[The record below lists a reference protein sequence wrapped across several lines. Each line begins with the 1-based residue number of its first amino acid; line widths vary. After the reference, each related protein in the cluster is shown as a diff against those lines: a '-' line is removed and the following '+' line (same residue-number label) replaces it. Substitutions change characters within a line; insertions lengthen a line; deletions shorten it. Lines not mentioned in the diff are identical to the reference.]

1 MSDNALAASPA
12 IPSPA
17 TVPKRSSPSIPVTL
31 NEAGLDSPSFRAS
44 AVFFADQADS
54 IERWLEGYVR
64 TTSKL
69 THDIL
74 GLEETI
80 NQYLSKL
87 IPPPAIVSVDH
98 DYTALALKRIGDG
111 SREWWVQ
118 VLNTAKKIDTLSVEP
133 VRTFLASD
141 LRNFKETKR
150 TLEHAQKT
158 YDSTLARYVS
168 QSKTKEPSSLREDA
182 FSVYETRKA
191 YLKASLDFCFFAPQL
206 RFNLDK
212 LLVQVSADVWREMR
226 KSRDTAGSFA
236 KYSQEMNRVRG
247 WSKEMELTES
257 MFKRELSMA
266 RRDIGE
272 NTLANCK
279 PSREIDDYSAST
291 VPFLGSR
298 GSMHIFSQGK
308 SAVIV
313 EKQGWLFLR
322 TVYGK
327 PSRTNW
333 IRRWYYCRD
342 GIFGWLVN
350 GPQGVL
356 QGDEIGVLLCNA
368 KPAVQEERRFCFEVK
383 TKNQTLLL
391 QTETQAQLMEWL
403 EVFEVA
409 KKRAFEA
416 SVGRDTSLLPGGV
429 DPAFS
434 ITPPSL
440 PEFSAKSFDT
450 QVDEAAGL
458 ERVGT
463 LPIPG
468 PDSGLVPRQTFD
480 VNAAAPK
487 RSATSLA
494 REEGET
500 GREHAARIMQKLD
513 LHRKATFTSNADN
526 MTMPSPGPSGGIASL
541 ISASHGLLPGYSGP
555 SLNQASSIKPQQGQ
569 LVMGPEARPGSL
581 APHTLAKPPAAT
593 VLSRTAVAYSGERT
607 LTSNPTQLLPTAIM
621 ANYWGSNAWGQEYS
635 ARASQ
640 TDVSSD
646 DPFGPNSPSI
656 KMTTLGDNID
666 PKSSSVT
673 SLHKKA
679 ISMDAK
685 MSVPKIAINY
695 KDKPIQET
703 FPPNYPTELK
713 TNSAQFRLL
722 FPSVPIDEKLVLV
735 FRSAWISTSEASK
748 NMPQMA
754 GNGRIYVT
762 SDNMYFYGHQMG
774 LIVAY
779 MISLDTITEVT
790 AAPGRDCDF
799 IFLHLSQDTNDTGYT
814 RITIKTFLEDLDIL
828 HARLNLLIDDL
839 QAEEPMDVPEII
851 KALIQMEK
859 EGDIDSRSPSVDSW
873 EEVSAHTPIDDGTA
887 AGRSVSP
894 RVGDFAYQFRKGSS
908 RKPFPKFQLPTRP
921 VIYEPEDTPN
931 KVAERTFEISAKACF
946 HVLFGDKS
954 FIFPK
959 LYFERRAQQ
968 IAQGPWKLNEAGN
981 MHRIFSFKVTY
992 SNQLGRSREE
1002 DIADHQTIEVFSD
1015 HVTYVVTHEK
1025 TPWHLPHAQDFK
1037 LVTKIV
1043 ITHVAKSKCKLAI
1056 FTKVAWSKAPALT
1069 KQLVERQAL
1078 DDASQDAEELAE
1090 VATDQV
1096 RRLGHHS
1103 RTKRAI
1109 QVYGNVGLQS
1119 QVVVFSPNEKDSA
1132 RKPLIN
1138 PRTLGSM
1145 LFETGRSFAESVASC
1160 LMLWTF
1166 AVLKKLWKIVS
1177 AQRLLI
1183 LLLGLS
1189 VVTNITF
1196 SSQSSATWWSERRA
1210 ANFMNRIGVGPNV
1223 MMSKAIYLADLDEAA
1238 RSTSIK
1244 PSWPQNS
1251 YCYSTFQTIA
1261 NSSSI
1266 DAAPEDAGSSL
1277 SPWSPSRSTARRL
1290 RRTRQ
1295 KLGSYR
1301 HDLLVAM
1308 RLVNSVETE
1317 MLRSEWENWL
1327 VDENSRCEQVG
1338 AILQDTS
1345 SKTGGSKENSIK
1357 AQLAQKVL
1365 TNGVDNDTDK
1375 QAAGEESLRQ
1385 WYEEYC
1391 DDTLLDKQPLDFTST
1406 YTRDNPTILPAPI
1419 IRQNVPIAACC
1430 PHKAIN
1436 KMSSAHEAF
1445 KALGPVEWESF
1456 AQEDPNTLLS
1466 DIFGDAHCLIDSIPN
1481 PLEDDS
1487 LPSQA
1492 AESLKQAG
1500 ELRKQW
1506 KEVKLNPRDNPLELN
1521 IYKLAAKDGRGAWF
1535 ARRSVHDGQSF
1546 KKWRT
1551 GMESEFS
1558 ESLKVQGQPGD
1569 GKIRG
1574 LGADKCVIDQ
1584 TVDGR
1589 GKIQVYQL
1597 SAQFPGPTA
1606 PRDFVTLFLTS
1617 DNGIK
1622 TPAPTE
1628 LGTERCFM
1636 LVSKPCVHS
1645 ECPERRGFVRGYY
1658 ESVEFIRETKVAE
1671 PPRKTRSSADG
1682 AGEDASPSMT
1692 NGSDRVGEESAI
1704 SNPVNNDQDDGPK
1717 GDEGESYE
1725 EGKSTIEWTMITRSD
1740 PGGSVP
1746 RFIIEKKTPEGIAT
1760 DAGKFFQWI
1769 SSEIFETLLNP
1780 NYESVQA
1787 EDQTTPCVVPISN
1800 TSKTLSNSISRP
1812 SNDPRENL
1820 SPAAAERDEPEL
1832 PGPGGVYGMISGALS
1847 MVATAAASRLLG
1859 SPGEDE
1865 SESEISTP
1873 DVSDGSSSIHS
1884 FHSLDATG
1892 DVEPPAKM
1900 VEDKEPAVSVSTSAG
1915 GDSSHSTPS
1924 SHQDKELRKL
1934 EERRKKT
1941 EDKLRRA
1948 EERALAKKNDDAQRD
1963 ELALQKLREKHERE
1977 IAKQEERYQRERRK
1991 LVAKRAAE
1999 DKKAE
2004 ERRRKQAEREDKV
2017 NLTLELDKVRAER
2030 DMARKEMDILK
2041 EQVGQ
2046 LQALNTKLVTRLGRE
2061 GINPD
2066 DDLTPGSEIG
2076 GLAPGNLAR
2085 SVTEQDLGK
2094 KLHGVKS

>member
-1 MSDNALAASPA
+1 MSDSAPSASPA
-12 IPSPA
+12 IPPPA
-17 TVPKRSSPSIPVTL
+17 AVPKRSSPSIPVTL

-44 AVFFADQADS
+44 AVFFADQVDA
-54 IERWLEGYVR
+54 IERWLEGYAR

-80 NQYLSKL
+80 NNYLSRL
-87 IPPPAIVSVDH
+87 IPPPGIVSVDH

-111 SREWWVQ
+111 SKEWWVH
-118 VLNTAKKIDTLSVEP
+118 VLSIAKKIDTLSVEP
-133 VRTFLASD
+133 VRAFLASD

-150 TLEHAQKT
+150 ALEQAQKT
-158 YDSTLARYVS
+158 YDSTLARYVG
-168 QSKTKEPSSLREDA
+168 QSKAKEPSALREDA
-182 FSVYETRKA
+182 FTVYETRKA
-191 YLKASLDFCFFAPQL
+191 YLKASMDFCFFAPQL

-212 LLVQVSADVWREMR
+212 LLVQISTDVWREMKR
-226 KSRDTAGSFA
+226 SRDAAGSFA
-236 KYSQEMNRVRG
+236 KYGQEMDRVRG

-257 MFKRELSMA
+257 AFKRELQMA

-272 NTLANCK
+272 NTMASCK

-298 GSMHIFSQGK
+298 GSMHVFTQGK

-350 GPQGVL
+350 GSQGVL

-391 QTETQAQLMEWL
+391 QAETQAQLMEWL
-403 EVFEVA
+403 EVFEAA

-450 QVDEAAGL
+450 QVDETAGL
-458 ERVGT
+458 ERIGT

-468 PDSGLVPRQTFD
+468 PDGGLVARPSFD
-480 VNAAAPK
+480 TNAAPPK

-513 LHRKATFTSNADN
+513 LHRKATFTSSADN
-526 MTMPSPGPSGGIASL
+526 MAMPSPGPTGGIASL

-555 SLNQASSIKPQQGQ
+555 TLNQAATIKPQQGQ
-569 LVMGPEARPGSL
+569 LALGPETRPGSL
-581 APHTLAKPPAAT
+581 APLTLAKPPGAT
-593 VLSRTAVAYSGERT
+593 VLSRTAVAYSGERA
-607 LTSNPTQLLPTAIM
+607 LTANPTQLLPTAIM
-621 ANYWGSNAWGQEYS
+621 ANYWGSNAWGQERS
-635 ARASQ
+635 GRTSR
-640 TDVSSD
+640 TDLSSD
-646 DPFGPNSPSI
+646 DPFGPNSSSI
-656 KMTTLGDNID
+656 KITTVDNNDD
-666 PKSSSVT
+666 PKSPSTS

-679 ISMDAK
+679 IKS
-685 MSVPKIAINY
+685 
-695 KDKPIQET
+695 

-722 FPSVPIDEKLVLV
+722 FPGVPLDEKLVLV
-735 FRSAWISTSEASK
+735 FRAAWSSTSETDK
-748 NMPQMA
+748 TIPQMA

-774 LIVAY
+774 LVVAY
-779 MISLDTITEVT
+779 MISLDTITEAT

-799 IFLHLSQDTNDTGYT
+799 IFLHLSQDADNIGYT
-814 RITIKTFLEDLDIL
+814 RITIKTFLEDLDLL

-851 KALIQMEK
+851 KALIHMEK
-859 EGDIDSRSPSVDSW
+859 EEVNQRSPSADSW
-873 EEVSAHTPIDDGTA
+873 EEVPSHTPIDDGTA

-894 RVGDFAYQFRKGSS
+894 GDLAYKSRKESS
-908 RKPFPKFQLPTRP
+908 RKPLPRLQLPTHA

-959 LYFERRAQQ
+959 LYFERRAKQ
-968 IAQGPWKLNEAGN
+968 IAQGPWKLNDAGN
-981 MHRIFSFKVTY
+981 MQRIFDFKVTY
-992 SNQLGRSREE
+992 SNRLGRSREE
-1002 DIADHQTIEVFSD
+1002 DIADHQVIEIFSD
-1015 HVTYVVTHEK
+1015 HVTYVVAHEK

-1056 FTKVAWSKAPALT
+1056 FTKVVWSKAPALM
-1069 KQLVERQAL
+1069 KQMVERQAL

-1119 QVVVFSPNEKDSA
+1119 QIVVFSPNETDST

-1138 PRTLGSM
+1138 PRTISSM
-1145 LFETGRSFAESVASC
+1145 LLETGRSFAESVASS
-1160 LMLWTF
+1160 LMLWAF
-1166 AVLKKLWKIVS
+1166 AALSKLWKVVS

-1189 VVTNITF
+1189 VITNVTF

-1223 MMSKAIYLADLDEAA
+1223 MMSKAIYIADLDEAA
-1238 RSTSIK
+1238 RSTSSQA
-1244 PSWPQNS
+1244 SWPQDS
-1251 YCYSTFQTIA
+1251 YCYSTFQAIA
-1261 NSSSI
+1261 NSSSV
-1266 DAAPEDAGSSL
+1266 DAPHEDAGSSL
-1277 SPWSPSRSTARRL
+1277 SPWGPSRATARRL

-1301 HDLLVAM
+1301 HDLVVAM
-1308 RLVNSVETE
+1308 RLVNNVETE

-1327 VDENSRCEQVG
+1327 MDENSRCEQVG
-1338 AILQDTS
+1338 TALQETS
-1345 SKTGGSKENSIK
+1345 PKTGKSKAGSVK
-1357 AQLAQKVL
+1357 AQFAQKVL
-1365 TNGVDNDTDK
+1365 SRGGDND
-1375 QAAGEESLRQ
+1375 AGEQEERNSNLRR
-1385 WYEEYC
+1385 WYDEYC
-1391 DDTLLDKQPLDFTST
+1391 GSCRVDHDAL
-1406 YTRDNPTILPAPI
+1406 
-1419 IRQNVPIAACC
+1419 IREREGL
-1430 PHKAIN
+1430 
-1436 KMSSAHEAF
+1436 KMPSAHDTF

-1456 AQEDPNTLLS
+1456 AQEGLAKLMT
-1466 DIFGDAHCLIDSIPN
+1466 DIFSDAHCLIDSIPA
-1481 PLEDDS
+1481 PAVDAGPM
-1487 LPSQA
+1487 PSRATEPSDHAQ
-1492 AESLKQAG
+1492 Q
-1500 ELRKQW
+1500 LRKEW
-1506 KEVKLNPRDNPLELN
+1506 KEVKVNARDNPLGLG
-1521 IYKLAAKDGRGAWF
+1521 IYKMAAKDGKGAWF
-1535 ARRSVHDGQSF
+1535 ARRSIHDGPSF
-1546 KKWRT
+1546 EKWKR
-1551 GMESEFS
+1551 GMEREFA

-1574 LGADKCVIDQ
+1574 LGADKRVEDQ
-1584 TVDGR
+1584 TVEACGN
-1589 GKIQVYQL
+1589 IQVYQL

-1606 PRDFVTLFLTS
+1606 PRDFVTLCLSSDTTNGTS
-1617 DNGIK
+1617 GS
-1622 TPAPTE
+1622 
-1628 LGTERCFM
+1628 RSYM
-1636 LVSKPCVHS
+1636 LVSRPCVHPD
-1645 ECPERRGFVRGYY
+1645 CPQRQGFVRGYY
-1658 ESVEFIRETKVAE
+1658 ESVEFIREVKIHKSRPSIDAASQDPSTKSGSNSV
-1671 PPRKTRSSADG
+1671 
-1682 AGEDASPSMT
+1682 GEDPATSASPS
-1692 NGSDRVGEESAI
+1692 NGQGDGSKSNGED
-1704 SNPVNNDQDDGPK
+1704 NQ
-1717 GDEGESYE
+1717 DEGDSI
-1725 EGKSTIEWTMITRSD
+1725 IEWLMITRSD

-1769 SSEIFETLLNP
+1769 SSEKFEKLLNS
-1780 NYESVQA
+1780 NFESIETSVESKDNVA
-1787 EDQTTPCVVPISN
+1787 STASTSSAPSKSVPTPSAGPKV
-1800 TSKTLSNSISRP
+1800 LSRSEI
-1812 SNDPRENL
+1812 
-1820 SPAAAERDEPEL
+1820 DEPDFPES
-1832 PGPGGVYGMISGALS
+1832 PGAGGVYGMISGALG
-1847 MVATAAASRLLG
+1847 MVASAAASRLLG
-1859 SPGEDE
+1859 PSGEYASE
-1865 SESEISTP
+1865 SESEISSP
-1873 DVSDGSSSIHS
+1873 DLQDDSSSIHS
-1884 FHSLDATG
+1884 FHSLDPTA
-1892 DVEPPAKM
+1892 DAELAAK
-1900 VEDKEPAVSVSTSAG
+1900 VAEGEEPAPSISTGAG
-1915 GDSSHSTPS
+1915 GDSLHSSESTSVHSP
-1924 SHQDKELRKL
+1924 QLDKELKKL
-1934 EERRKKT
+1934 EERRRKT
-1941 EDKLRRA
+1941 EEKLRRA
-1948 EERALAKKNDDAQRD
+1948 EERALAKKGDDAQRD
-1963 ELALQKLREKHERE
+1963 QLALQKLQEKHERE
-1977 IAKQEERYQRERRK
+1977 VAKQEEKYQRERRK
-1991 LVAKRAAE
+1991 LEAKRASE
-1999 DKKAE
+1999 EKKAE
-2004 ERRRKQAEREDKV
+2004 ERRRKQAEREQKA
-2017 NLTLELDKVRAER
+2017 NLALELEKTRAER
-2030 DMARKEMDILK
+2030 DIARKEVEILA
-2041 EQVGQ
+2041 EQVRE
-2046 LQALNTKLVTRLGRE
+2046 LQALNTKLVARLGRE
-2061 GINPD
+2061 GISLD
-2066 DDLTPGSEIG
+2066 DVTTPNSGSGGVTPGILS
-2076 GLAPGNLAR
+2076 R
-2085 SVTEQDLGK
+2085 SVTEQDLVK
-2094 KLHGVKS
+2094 QSNGVKS

>member
-1 MSDNALAASPA
+1 MSDNALATSPA
-12 IPSPA
+12 VPSP
-17 TVPKRSSPSIPVTL
+17 TIVPKRSSPSIPVTL

-44 AVFFADQADS
+44 AVFSADQADS

-87 IPPPAIVSVDH
+87 IPPPGIVSVDH
-98 DYTALALKRIGDG
+98 DYTALALKRISDG

-133 VRTFLASD
+133 VRTFLATD

-150 TLEHAQKT
+150 TLEQTQKI
-158 YDSTLARYVS
+158 YDTTLARYVS

-182 FSVYETRKA
+182 FAVYETRKA
-191 YLKASLDFCFFAPQL
+191 YLKASMDFCFFAPQL

-212 LLVQVSADVWREMR
+212 LLVQISADIWREMK

-236 KYSQEMNRVRG
+236 KYSQEMDRVRG
-247 WSKEMELTES
+247 WSKEMGLTES
-257 MFKRELSMA
+257 VFKRELQMA

-272 NTLANCK
+272 NTLASCK

-298 GSMHIFSQGK
+298 GSMHVFTQGK
-308 SAVIV
+308 SAAIM

-450 QVDEAAGL
+450 QVDESAGL
-458 ERVGT
+458 ERIGT

-468 PDSGLVPRQTFD
+468 PDSGLVPRPTFD
-480 VNAAAPK
+480 ANTAVPK

-494 REEGET
+494 REEGES

-526 MTMPSPGPSGGIASL
+526 MAMPSPGPTGGIASL

-555 SLNQASSIKPQQGQ
+555 AVNQAASIKPQQGQ
-569 LVMGPEARPGSL
+569 IILGPETRPGSL
-581 APHTLAKPPAAT
+581 APPTLAKPPATT
-593 VLSRTAVAYSGERT
+593 VLSRTAVAYSGERA
-607 LTSNPTQLLPTAIM
+607 LTANPTQLLPTAIM
-621 ANYWGSNAWGQEYS
+621 ANYWGSNAWGQEHS
-635 ARASQ
+635 ARASRA
-640 TDVSSD
+640 DLSSD

-656 KMTTLGDNID
+656 KMTTLGDNMD
-666 PKSSSVT
+666 PKSPSAT

-685 MSVPKIAINY
+685 MNAPKIAINS
-695 KDKPIQET
+695 KDKPVQET

-722 FPSVPIDEKLVLV
+722 FPSVPLDEKLVLV
-735 FRSAWISTSEASK
+735 FRSAWSSTSEADK
-748 NMPQMA
+748 NTPQMA

-799 IFLHLSQDTNDTGYT
+799 IFLHLSQNADGIGYT
-814 RITIKTFLEDLDIL
+814 RITIKTFLEDLDLL

-859 EGDIDSRSPSVDSW
+859 EGVVDQRSPSADSW

-894 RVGDFAYQFRKGSS
+894 RVGDFAYRSRKGSS

-968 IAQGPWKLNEAGN
+968 IAQGPWKLNDAGN
-981 MHRIFSFKVTY
+981 MQRIFHFKVTY
-992 SNQLGRSREE
+992 SNRLGRSREE
-1002 DIADHQTIEVFSD
+1002 DIADHQVIEVFSD

-1025 TPWHLPHAQDFK
+1025 TPWHLPHAQGFK

-1056 FTKVAWSKAPALT
+1056 FTKVVWSKAPALT

-1119 QVVVFSPNEKDSA
+1119 QVVVFSPNETDST

-1138 PRTLGSM
+1138 PRTLSSM
-1145 LFETGRSFAESVASC
+1145 LFETGRSFGESVASS

-1166 AVLKKLWKIVS
+1166 AALKKLWKVVT

-1189 VVTNITF
+1189 ILANITF
-1196 SSQSSATWWSERRA
+1196 SSQSSAMWWSERRA

-1223 MMSKAIYLADLDEAA
+1223 MMSKAIYLADLEEAA
-1238 RSTSIK
+1238 KSTSIK
-1244 PSWPQNS
+1244 PYWPQDS
-1251 YCYSTFQTIA
+1251 YCYSTFQA
-1261 NSSSI
+1261 VANNSSM

-1277 SPWSPSRSTARRL
+1277 SPWSPSRATARRL

-1295 KLGSYR
+1295 NLGSYR
-1301 HDLLVAM
+1301 HDLVVAM
-1308 RLVNSVETE
+1308 RLINSVETE

-1338 AILQDTS
+1338 TMLKDTS
-1345 SKTGGSKENSIK
+1345 LRTDGLKASSIK
-1357 AQLAQKVL
+1357 AQFAQKVL
-1365 TNGVDNDTDK
+1365 TRGADDGIDK
-1375 QAAGEESLRQ
+1375 QAGGKENLRQ

-1391 DDTLLDKQPLDFTST
+1391 GSCRVD
-1406 YTRDNPTILPAPI
+1406 
-1419 IRQNVPIAACC
+1419 
-1430 PHKAIN
+1430 
-1436 KMSSAHEAF
+1436 HEA
-1445 KALGPVEWESF
+1445 L
-1456 AQEDPNTLLS
+1456 
-1466 DIFGDAHCLIDSIPN
+1466 
-1481 PLEDDS
+1481 
-1487 LPSQA
+1487 
-1492 AESLKQAG
+1492 
-1500 ELRKQW
+1500 
-1506 KEVKLNPRDNPLELN
+1506 
-1521 IYKLAAKDGRGAWF
+1521 
-1535 ARRSVHDGQSF
+1535 
-1546 KKWRT
+1546 
-1551 GMESEFS
+1551 
-1558 ESLKVQGQPGD
+1558 
-1569 GKIRG
+1569 
-1574 LGADKCVIDQ
+1574 
-1584 TVDGR
+1584 
-1589 GKIQVYQL
+1589 
-1597 SAQFPGPTA
+1597 
-1606 PRDFVTLFLTS
+1606 
-1617 DNGIK
+1617 
-1622 TPAPTE
+1622 
-1628 LGTERCFM
+1628 
-1636 LVSKPCVHS
+1636 
-1645 ECPERRGFVRGYY
+1645 
-1658 ESVEFIRETKVAE
+1658 
-1671 PPRKTRSSADG
+1671 
-1682 AGEDASPSMT
+1682 
-1692 NGSDRVGEESAI
+1692 
-1704 SNPVNNDQDDGPK
+1704 
-1717 GDEGESYE
+1717 
-1725 EGKSTIEWTMITRSD
+1725 
-1740 PGGSVP
+1740 
-1746 RFIIEKKTPEGIAT
+1746 
-1760 DAGKFFQWI
+1760 
-1769 SSEIFETLLNP
+1769 
-1780 NYESVQA
+1780 
-1787 EDQTTPCVVPISN
+1787 
-1800 TSKTLSNSISRP
+1800 
-1812 SNDPRENL
+1812 
-1820 SPAAAERDEPEL
+1820 
-1832 PGPGGVYGMISGALS
+1832 
-1847 MVATAAASRLLG
+1847 
-1859 SPGEDE
+1859 
-1865 SESEISTP
+1865 
-1873 DVSDGSSSIHS
+1873 
-1884 FHSLDATG
+1884 
-1892 DVEPPAKM
+1892 
-1900 VEDKEPAVSVSTSAG
+1900 
-1915 GDSSHSTPS
+1915 
-1924 SHQDKELRKL
+1924 
-1934 EERRKKT
+1934 
-1941 EDKLRRA
+1941 
-1948 EERALAKKNDDAQRD
+1948 
-1963 ELALQKLREKHERE
+1963 LRE
-1977 IAKQEERYQRERRK
+1977 RK
-1991 LVAKRAAE
+1991 GAAFF
-1999 DKKAE
+1999 
-2004 ERRRKQAEREDKV
+2004 
-2017 NLTLELDKVRAER
+2017 
-2030 DMARKEMDILK
+2030 
-2041 EQVGQ
+2041 
-2046 LQALNTKLVTRLGRE
+2046 
-2061 GINPD
+2061 
-2066 DDLTPGSEIG
+2066 
-2076 GLAPGNLAR
+2076 
-2085 SVTEQDLGK
+2085 
-2094 KLHGVKS
+2094 

>member
-12 IPSPA
+12 IPPSA

-44 AVFFADQADS
+44 AVFFADQTDS
-54 IERWLEGYVR
+54 IERWLDGYVR
-64 TTSKL
+64 TASKL

-80 NQYLSKL
+80 NQYLTKL
-87 IPPPAIVSVDH
+87 IPPPGIVSVDH

-118 VLNTAKKIDTLSVEP
+118 VLNTAKKIETLSIEP
-133 VRTFLASD
+133 VRTFLATD
-141 LRNFKETKR
+141 LRNFKETRR
-150 TLEHAQKT
+150 TLEQTQKT
-158 YDSTLARYVS
+158 YDSTLARYVG

-182 FSVYETRKA
+182 FTVYETRKA
-191 YLKASLDFCFFAPQL
+191 YLKASMDFCFFAPQL

-212 LLVQVSADVWREMR
+212 LLVQISADVWQM
-226 KSRDTAGSFA
+226 D
-236 KYSQEMNRVRG
+236 RVRG

-257 MFKRELSMA
+257 MFKRELQLA

-272 NTLANCK
+272 NTLASCK

-298 GSMHIFSQGK
+298 GSMHVFTQGK
-308 SAVIV
+308 SAVIM

-416 SVGRDTSLLPGGV
+416 SVGRDASLLPGGI

-450 QVDEAAGL
+450 QVDETVGL

-463 LPIPG
+463 LPIQG
-468 PDSGLVPRQTFD
+468 PDNGLVPRPTFD
-480 VNAAAPK
+480 INAAAPK

-526 MTMPSPGPSGGIASL
+526 TVMPSPGPTGGIASL

-555 SLNQASSIKPQQGQ
+555 AVNQAASIKPQQGQ
-569 LVMGPEARPGSL
+569 LVVGPETRLGSL
-581 APHTLAKPPAAT
+581 APPTLAKPPAAT
-593 VLSRTAVAYSGERT
+593 VLSRAAVAYSGERV
-607 LTSNPTQLLPTAIM
+607 LTANPTQLLPTAIM
-621 ANYWGSNAWGQEYS
+621 ANYWGSNAWGQDHS
-635 ARASQ
+635 SRTSQ
-640 TDVSSD
+640 TDFSAD

-656 KMTTLGDNID
+656 KMTTLGDNMD
-666 PKSSSVT
+666 LKSPSAT

-685 MSVPKIAINY
+685 MGAPKIAVNS
-695 KDKPIQET
+695 KDKPVQET
-703 FPPNYPTELK
+703 FPPNYPMELK

-722 FPSVPIDEKLVLV
+722 FPSVPLDEKLVLV
-735 FRSAWISTSEASK
+735 FRSAWSSTSEA
-748 NMPQMA
+748 NANIPQMA

-799 IFLHLSQDTNDTGYT
+799 IFLHLSQNADGIGYT
-814 RITIKTFLEDLDIL
+814 RITIKTFLEDLDLL

-859 EGDIDSRSPSVDSW
+859 EGAIDQRSPSADSW

-887 AGRSVSP
+887 AGRSV
-894 RVGDFAYQFRKGSS
+894 RARLADFAYQSRKGSS

-931 KVAERTFEISAKACF
+931 KVAERSFEISAKACF

-981 MHRIFSFKVTY
+981 MQRIFHFKVTY
-992 SNQLGRSREE
+992 SNRLGRSREE
-1002 DIADHQTIEVFSD
+1002 DIADSQIIEVFSD

-1025 TPWHLPHAQDFK
+1025 TPWHLPHAQGFK

-1056 FTKVAWSKAPALT
+1056 FTKVVWSKAPALT

-1119 QVVVFSPNEKDSA
+1119 QVVVFSPNETDSA
-1132 RKPLIN
+1132 RRPLIN
-1138 PRTLGSM
+1138 PRTLSSM
-1145 LFETGRSFAESVASC
+1145 LFETGRSFAESVASS
-1160 LMLWTF
+1160 LMLWAF
-1166 AVLKKLWKIVS
+1166 AALKKLWKILT

-1189 VVTNITF
+1189 VLANITF

-1210 ANFMNRIGVGPNV
+1210 ANFMNRIGVGPNI
-1223 MMSKAIYLADLDEAA
+1223 MMSKAIYLVDLDEAA

-1261 NSSSI
+1261 NNSSI
-1266 DAAPEDAGSSL
+1266 DATPEDAGSSL
-1277 SPWSPSRSTARRL
+1277 SSWSPSRATARRL

-1301 HDLLVAM
+1301 HDLVVAM
-1308 RLVNSVETE
+1308 RLVNSVEME

-1338 AILQDTS
+1338 MMLQDAP
-1345 SKTGGSKENSIK
+1345 SKTGGSKANSVK
-1357 AQLAQKVL
+1357 AQFAQKVL
-1365 TNGVDNDTDK
+1365 GGGIDNNTDK
-1375 QAAGEESLRQ
+1375 QADEKENLHQ
-1385 WYEEYC
+1385 WYEKYC
-1391 DDTLLDKQPLDFTST
+1391 GSCRVD
-1406 YTRDNPTILPAPI
+1406 
-1419 IRQNVPIAACC
+1419 
-1430 PHKAIN
+1430 
-1436 KMSSAHEAF
+1436 HEA
-1445 KALGPVEWESF
+1445 
-1456 AQEDPNTLLS
+1456 LL
-1466 DIFGDAHCLIDSIPN
+1466 
-1481 PLEDDS
+1481 
-1487 LPSQA
+1487 
-1492 AESLKQAG
+1492 
-1500 ELRKQW
+1500 
-1506 KEVKLNPRDNPLELN
+1506 
-1521 IYKLAAKDGRGAWF
+1521 
-1535 ARRSVHDGQSF
+1535 
-1546 KKWRT
+1546 
-1551 GMESEFS
+1551 
-1558 ESLKVQGQPGD
+1558 
-1569 GKIRG
+1569 
-1574 LGADKCVIDQ
+1574 
-1584 TVDGR
+1584 
-1589 GKIQVYQL
+1589 
-1597 SAQFPGPTA
+1597 
-1606 PRDFVTLFLTS
+1606 
-1617 DNGIK
+1617 
-1622 TPAPTE
+1622 
-1628 LGTERCFM
+1628 
-1636 LVSKPCVHS
+1636 
-1645 ECPERRGFVRGYY
+1645 
-1658 ESVEFIRETKVAE
+1658 
-1671 PPRKTRSSADG
+1671 
-1682 AGEDASPSMT
+1682 
-1692 NGSDRVGEESAI
+1692 
-1704 SNPVNNDQDDGPK
+1704 
-1717 GDEGESYE
+1717 
-1725 EGKSTIEWTMITRSD
+1725 
-1740 PGGSVP
+1740 
-1746 RFIIEKKTPEGIAT
+1746 
-1760 DAGKFFQWI
+1760 
-1769 SSEIFETLLNP
+1769 
-1780 NYESVQA
+1780 
-1787 EDQTTPCVVPISN
+1787 
-1800 TSKTLSNSISRP
+1800 
-1812 SNDPRENL
+1812 
-1820 SPAAAERDEPEL
+1820 
-1832 PGPGGVYGMISGALS
+1832 
-1847 MVATAAASRLLG
+1847 
-1859 SPGEDE
+1859 
-1865 SESEISTP
+1865 
-1873 DVSDGSSSIHS
+1873 
-1884 FHSLDATG
+1884 
-1892 DVEPPAKM
+1892 
-1900 VEDKEPAVSVSTSAG
+1900 
-1915 GDSSHSTPS
+1915 
-1924 SHQDKELRKL
+1924 
-1934 EERRKKT
+1934 
-1941 EDKLRRA
+1941 
-1948 EERALAKKNDDAQRD
+1948 
-1963 ELALQKLREKHERE
+1963 HERE
-1977 IAKQEERYQRERRK
+1977 G
-1991 LVAKRAAE
+1991 V
-1999 DKKAE
+1999 
-2004 ERRRKQAEREDKV
+2004 
-2017 NLTLELDKVRAER
+2017 
-2030 DMARKEMDILK
+2030 
-2041 EQVGQ
+2041 
-2046 LQALNTKLVTRLGRE
+2046 
-2061 GINPD
+2061 
-2066 DDLTPGSEIG
+2066 S
-2076 GLAPGNLAR
+2076 LASL
-2085 SVTEQDLGK
+2085 
-2094 KLHGVKS
+2094 

>member
-1 MSDNALAASPA
+1 MSDNAPAASPA
-12 IPSPA
+12 SPSPA
-17 TVPKRSSPSIPVTL
+17 TLPKRSSPSIPVTL

-44 AVFFADQADS
+44 AVFFADQADA

-87 IPPPAIVSVDH
+87 VPPPGIVSVDH
-98 DYTALALKRIGDG
+98 DYTALALKRVGDG
-111 SREWWVQ
+111 SREWWSQ
-118 VLNTAKKIDTLSVEP
+118 ILNIAKKIDTLSVDP
-133 VRTFLASD
+133 VRSFLASD

-150 TLEHAQKT
+150 TLEQAQKT
-158 YDSTLARYVS
+158 FDSTLARYVG

-182 FSVYETRKA
+182 FTVYETRKA
-191 YLKASLDFCFFAPQL
+191 YLKASMDFCFFAPQL

-212 LLVQVSADVWREMR
+212 LLVQISTDIWREMKR
-226 KSRDTAGSFA
+226 CRDTAGSLA
-236 KYSQEMNRVRG
+236 KYGQEMDRVRG

-257 MFKRELSMA
+257 VFKRELQMA

-272 NTLANCK
+272 NTLASCK

-298 GSMHIFSQGK
+298 GSMHVFTQGK
-308 SAVIV
+308 SATVM

-322 TVYGK
+322 TIYGK

-468 PDSGLVPRQTFD
+468 PDSGLMPRPSSD

-513 LHRKATFTSNADN
+513 LHRKATFTSSADS
-526 MTMPSPGPSGGIASL
+526 MAMPMAGPTGGIASL

-555 SLNQASSIKPQQGQ
+555 TLNQAPSTKPQHGQ
-569 LVMGPEARPGSL
+569 FLMGPEARPGSL
-581 APHTLAKPPAAT
+581 APPTLAKPPAAT
-593 VLSRTAVAYSGERT
+593 VLSRTAVAYSGERA
-607 LTSNPTQLLPTAIM
+607 LTANPTQLLPTAIM
-621 ANYWGSNAWGQEYS
+621 ANYWGSNAWGQEHS
-635 ARASQ
+635 VRTSH
-640 TDVSSD
+640 TDLSSD
-646 DPFGPNSPSI
+646 DPFGPNSQSI
-656 KMTTLGDNID
+656 KMTTVGNNGDS
-666 PKSSSVT
+666 KSSSAA

-679 ISMDAK
+679 VSMDAN
-685 MSVPKIAINY
+685 MNVPKIAVPS
-695 KDKPIQET
+695 KDKPAQET
-703 FPPNYPTELK
+703 FPLNYPTELK

-722 FPSVPIDEKLVLV
+722 FPSVPLDEKLVLV
-735 FRSAWISTSEASK
+735 FRSAWSSTSDAK
-748 NMPQMA
+748 QNIPQMA

-799 IFLHLSQDTNDTGYT
+799 IFLHLSQDADGIGYT
-814 RITIKTFLEDLDIL
+814 RITIKTFLEDLDLL

-839 QAEEPMDVPEII
+839 QAEEPMDIPEII
-851 KALIQMEK
+851 KALIHIEK
-859 EGDIDSRSPSVDSW
+859 EAVISQRSPSAESW
-873 EEVSAHTPIDDGTA
+873 EEISAHTPIDDGTA

-894 RVGDFAYQFRKGSS
+894 RMGDFAHQSRRGIS
-908 RKPFPKFQLPTRP
+908 RKPLPKFRLPTRP

-931 KVAERTFEISAKACF
+931 KVAERTFEISAKVCF

-968 IAQGPWKLNEAGN
+968 IAQGPWTLNNAGN
-981 MHRIFSFKVTY
+981 MERNFQFKVTY
-992 SNQLGRSREE
+992 SNGLGRSREE
-1002 DIADHQTIEVFSD
+1002 DIADHQIIEVFSD

-1025 TPWHLPHAQDFK
+1025 TPWHLPHAQGFK

-1056 FTKVAWSKAPALT
+1056 FTKVVWSKAPALT

-1096 RRLGHHS
+1096 RRLGHRS
-1103 RTKRAI
+1103 RTQRAI
-1109 QVYGNVGLQS
+1109 QVYGHVGLQS
-1119 QVVVFSPNEKDSA
+1119 QVVVFSPNESDST

-1138 PRTLGSM
+1138 PRTLRSM
-1145 LFETGRSFAESVASC
+1145 LFETGRSFTESVASS

-1166 AVLKKLWKIVS
+1166 AALRKLWTVVT

-1189 VVTNITF
+1189 VLTNITF
-1196 SSQSSATWWSERRA
+1196 SSQSSTTWWSERRA
-1210 ANFMNRIGVGPNV
+1210 ANFMNRIGVGPNL
-1223 MMSKAIYLADLDEAA
+1223 MMSKAIYLTDLDEAA
-1238 RSTSIK
+1238 KSTSIQ

-1261 NSSSI
+1261 NSSNI
-1266 DAAPEDAGSSL
+1266 DAPHEDAGSSL
-1277 SPWSPSRSTARRL
+1277 SSWSSSRATARRL

-1301 HDLLVAM
+1301 HDLIVAM

-1327 VDENSRCEQVG
+1327 MDESSRCEEVG
-1338 AILQDTS
+1338 MALQEASPKTS
-1345 SKTGGSKENSIK
+1345 GSKTNSIK
-1357 AQLAQKVL
+1357 TQLAQKGL
-1365 TNGVDNDTDK
+1365 NDGVDHDANK
-1375 QAAGEESLRQ
+1375 AAGRKENLRQ
-1385 WYEEYC
+1385 WFEEYC
-1391 DDTLLDKQPLDFTST
+1391 GSCRAD
-1406 YTRDNPTILPAPI
+1406 
-1419 IRQNVPIAACC
+1419 
-1430 PHKAIN
+1430 
-1436 KMSSAHEAF
+1436 HEA
-1445 KALGPVEWESF
+1445 LLRQLDWESF
-1456 AQEDPNTLLS
+1456 AQEDPTILMK
-1466 DIFGDAHCLIDSIPN
+1466 DIFNDARCLIGSIPN
-1481 PLEDDS
+1481 PFEDGS
-1487 LPSQA
+1487 LSSEPV
-1492 AESLKQAG
+1492 ESGQLSR
-1500 ELRKQW
+1500 EW
-1506 KEVKLNPRDNPLELN
+1506 KEVKVNPRDNTLGLGL
-1521 IYKLAAKDGRGAWF
+1521 YKLAARDGRGAWF

-1546 KKWRT
+1546 KKWKT
-1551 GMESEFS
+1551 GMEREFA
-1558 ESLKVQGQPGD
+1558 ESLKVQGQPGS

-1574 LGADKCVIDQ
+1574 LGADKCVVDQ
-1584 TVDGR
+1584 SIEGW

-1597 SAQFPGPTA
+1597 SAQFPGPTT
-1606 PRDFVTLFLTS
+1606 PRDFVTLCLSS
-1617 DNGIK
+1617 DTTIT
-1622 TPAPTE
+1622 TPTPKKP
-1628 LGTERCFM
+1628 GRPRSFM
-1636 LVSKPCVHS
+1636 LVSKPCVHP
-1645 ECPERRGFVRGYY
+1645 ECPARQGFIRGYY
-1658 ESVEFIRETKVAE
+1658 ESVELIREIKVE
-1671 PPRKTRSSADG
+1671 KVLHETPLSAD
-1682 AGEDASPSMT
+1682 ATNKVPSSST
-1692 NGSDRVGEESAI
+1692 TSGSKNVSKESVV
-1704 SNPVNNDQDDGPK
+1704 SNSIENDQN
-1717 GDEGESYE
+1717 GDSKSSEHESHE
-1725 EGKSTIEWTMITRSD
+1725 EDNSIIEWVMITRSD

-1746 RFIIEKKTPEGIAT
+1746 RFMIEKKTPEGIAT
-1760 DAGKFFQWI
+1760 DANKFFQWV
-1769 SSEIFETLLNP
+1769 SSEKFEMLLDK
-1780 NYESVQA
+1780 NYESSPA
-1787 EDQTTPCVVPISN
+1787 EAKTAPGVTAVSI
-1800 TSKTLSNSISRP
+1800 TSGPLSSSIST
-1812 SNDPRENL
+1812 SANDAQAKL
-1820 SPAAAERDEPEL
+1820 SLGIAEQDKPEYARS
-1832 PGPGGVYGMISGALS
+1832 PGPGGVYGMISGALG
-1847 MVATAAASRLLG
+1847 MVASAAASRLLG
-1859 SPGEDE
+1859 STGGDE
-1865 SESEISTP
+1865 TESEISTP

-1884 FHSLDATG
+1884 FHSFDGTG
-1892 DVEPPAKM
+1892 DTEPRTKTA
-1900 VEDKEPAVSVSTSAG
+1900 EGEEPARSVSTSAG
-1915 GDSSHSTPS
+1915 GDSLNLALSPQH
-1924 SHQDKELRKL
+1924 DKELRKI
-1934 EERRKKT
+1934 EERRRKA

-1948 EERALAKKNDDAQRD
+1948 EERATAKRNDDAQRD
-1963 ELALQKLREKHERE
+1963 QLALQKLREKYERGV
-1977 IAKQEERYQRERRK
+1977 AKQEAKYQRERSK
-1991 LVAKRAAE
+1991 LEAKRAAE
-1999 DKKAE
+1999 ERKAE
-2004 ERRRKQAEREDKV
+2004 ERRRKQLEREDKA
-2017 NLTLELDKVRAER
+2017 NLALELDRTRAER
-2030 DMARKEMDILK
+2030 DVALQEIETLT
-2041 EQVGQ
+2041 EQVKQYQG
-2046 LQALNTKLVTRLGRE
+2046 LNTKLVARLYRE
-2061 GINPD
+2061 GV
-2066 DDLTPGSEIG
+2066 DLDELPPSPASG
-2076 GLAPGNLAR
+2076 GLAPGGLSR
-2085 SVTEQDLGK
+2085 SVTEQDLGSK
-2094 KLHGVKS
+2094 SSSVKS

>member
-1 MSDNALAASPA
+1 MSDSAPSASPA
-12 IPSPA
+12 LPPPA
-17 TVPKRSSPSIPVTL
+17 AVPKRSSPSIPVTL

-44 AVFFADQADS
+44 AVYFADQADA

-80 NQYLSKL
+80 NNYLSRL
-87 IPPPAIVSVDH
+87 IPPPGIVSVDH

-111 SREWWVQ
+111 SKEWWAH
-118 VLNTAKKIDTLSVEP
+118 VLNTAKKIDVLSVEP
-133 VRTFLASD
+133 VRGFLASD

-150 TLEHAQKT
+150 ALEQTQKT
-158 YDSTLARYVS
+158 YDTMLARYVS
-168 QSKTKEPSSLREDA
+168 QSKTKEPSALREDA

-191 YLKASLDFCFFAPQL
+191 YLKASMDFCFFAPQL

-212 LLVQVSADVWREMR
+212 LLVQVSTDVWREMKR
-226 KSRDTAGSFA
+226 SRDAAGSFA
-236 KYSQEMNRVRG
+236 KYGQEMDRVRG

-257 MFKRELSMA
+257 VFKRELQMA

-272 NTLANCK
+272 NTVASCK

-298 GSMHIFSQGK
+298 GSMHVFTQGK
-308 SAVIV
+308 STLIM

-391 QTETQAQLMEWL
+391 QAETQAQLMEWL

-440 PEFSAKSFDT
+440 PEFSAKSFDA
-450 QVDEAAGL
+450 QVDETVGL
-458 ERVGT
+458 ERIGT

-468 PDSGLVPRQTFD
+468 PDGGLVARPSFD
-480 VNAAAPK
+480 VNAVPPK

-513 LHRKATFTSNADN
+513 LHRKATFTSSADN
-526 MTMPSPGPSGGIASL
+526 IGLPSPGPAGGIASL

-555 SLNQASSIKPQQGQ
+555 TLNQATTIKPQPGQ
-569 LVMGPEARPGSL
+569 LSLGPETRPGSL

-593 VLSRTAVAYSGERT
+593 VLSRTAVAYSGERA
-607 LTSNPTQLLPTAIM
+607 LTANPTQLLPTAIM
-621 ANYWGSNAWGQEYS
+621 ANYWGSNPWGQEHS
-635 ARASQ
+635 GRTSR
-640 TDVSSD
+640 TDLSSE
-646 DPFGPNSPSI
+646 DPFGPNSSSI
-656 KMTTLGDNID
+656 KMTTLDNNDD
-666 PKSSSVT
+666 PQSPST
-673 SLHKKA
+673 GSLHKKA

-685 MSVPKIAINY
+685 MSVPKIVVPS
-695 KDKPIQET
+695 KDKPVQET

-722 FPSVPIDEKLVLV
+722 FPSVPLDEKLVLV
-735 FRSAWISTSEASK
+735 FRAAWSSTSEADKSI
-748 NMPQMA
+748 PQMA

-774 LIVAY
+774 LVVAY
-779 MISLDTITEVT
+779 TINLDTITEVT

-799 IFLHLSQDTNDTGYT
+799 IFLHLSQDADNIGYT
-814 RITIKTFLEDLDIL
+814 RITIKTFLEDLDLL

-851 KALIQMEK
+851 KALIHMDKDEVDQ
-859 EGDIDSRSPSVDSW
+859 RSPSADSW
-873 EEVSAHTPIDDGTA
+873 EEVPSHTPIDDGTA

-894 RVGDFAYQFRKGSS
+894 GELAYKSRKGSS

-959 LYFERRAQQ
+959 LYFERRAKQ
-968 IAQGPWKLNEAGN
+968 IAQGPWKLNNAGN
-981 MHRIFSFKVTY
+981 MQRMFDFKVTY
-992 SNQLGRSREE
+992 KNRLGRSCEE
-1002 DIADHQTIEVFSD
+1002 DIADHQVIEVFSD

-1025 TPWHLPHAQDFK
+1025 TPWHLPHAQGFK

-1056 FTKVAWSKAPALT
+1056 FTKVVWSKAPALT

-1119 QVVVFSPNEKDSA
+1119 QVVVFSPNETDST

-1138 PRTLGSM
+1138 PRTLSSM
-1145 LFETGRSFAESVASC
+1145 FFDMGRSFAESVASS

-1166 AVLKKLWKIVS
+1166 AGLSKLWKVVT

-1183 LLLGLS
+1183 LLLGFS
-1189 VVTNITF
+1189 VLANITF

-1223 MMSKAIYLADLDEAA
+1223 MMSKAIYIADLDEAA
-1238 RSTSIK
+1238 RSTSSQV
-1244 PSWPQNS
+1244 SWPQDS
-1251 YCYSTFQTIA
+1251 YCYSTFQAIA

-1266 DAAPEDAGSSL
+1266 DGPHEDAGSSL
-1277 SPWSPSRSTARRL
+1277 SAWGPSRATARRL

-1301 HDLLVAM
+1301 HDLVVAM
-1308 RLVNSVETE
+1308 RLVNNVEIE

-1327 VDENSRCEQVG
+1327 MDENSRCEQVG
-1338 AILQDTS
+1338 MALQDKS
-1345 SKTGGSKENSIK
+1345 SKTGNSKAGSIK

-1365 TNGVDNDTDK
+1365 GRDGNNNTEEQAGSNDN
-1375 QAAGEESLRQ
+1375 LRR
-1385 WYEEYC
+1385 WYDEYC
-1391 DDTLLDKQPLDFTST
+1391 GSCRVDH
-1406 YTRDNPTILPAPI
+1406 N
-1419 IRQNVPIAACC
+1419 
-1430 PHKAIN
+1430 
-1436 KMSSAHEAF
+1436 
-1445 KALGPVEWESF
+1445 ALM
-1456 AQEDPNTLLS
+1456 
-1466 DIFGDAHCLIDSIPN
+1466 
-1481 PLEDDS
+1481 
-1487 LPSQA
+1487 
-1492 AESLKQAG
+1492 
-1500 ELRKQW
+1500 R
-1506 KEVKLNPRDNPLELN
+1506 
-1521 IYKLAAKDGRGAWF
+1521 
-1535 ARRSVHDGQSF
+1535 
-1546 KKWRT
+1546 
-1551 GMESEFS
+1551 
-1558 ESLKVQGQPGD
+1558 
-1569 GKIRG
+1569 
-1574 LGADKCVIDQ
+1574 
-1584 TVDGR
+1584 
-1589 GKIQVYQL
+1589 
-1597 SAQFPGPTA
+1597 
-1606 PRDFVTLFLTS
+1606 
-1617 DNGIK
+1617 
-1622 TPAPTE
+1622 
-1628 LGTERCFM
+1628 ER
-1636 LVSKPCVHS
+1636 
-1645 ECPERRGFVRGYY
+1645 E
-1658 ESVEFIRETKVAE
+1658 
-1671 PPRKTRSSADG
+1671 
-1682 AGEDASPSMT
+1682 
-1692 NGSDRVGEESAI
+1692 GS
-1704 SNPVNNDQDDGPK
+1704 
-1717 GDEGESYE
+1717 
-1725 EGKSTIEWTMITRSD
+1725 
-1740 PGGSVP
+1740 
-1746 RFIIEKKTPEGIAT
+1746 
-1760 DAGKFFQWI
+1760 
-1769 SSEIFETLLNP
+1769 
-1780 NYESVQA
+1780 
-1787 EDQTTPCVVPISN
+1787 
-1800 TSKTLSNSISRP
+1800 
-1812 SNDPRENL
+1812 
-1820 SPAAAERDEPEL
+1820 
-1832 PGPGGVYGMISGALS
+1832 S
-1847 MVATAAASRLLG
+1847 MV
-1859 SPGEDE
+1859 
-1865 SESEISTP
+1865 
-1873 DVSDGSSSIHS
+1873 SI
-1884 FHSLDATG
+1884 
-1892 DVEPPAKM
+1892 
-1900 VEDKEPAVSVSTSAG
+1900 
-1915 GDSSHSTPS
+1915 
-1924 SHQDKELRKL
+1924 
-1934 EERRKKT
+1934 
-1941 EDKLRRA
+1941 
-1948 EERALAKKNDDAQRD
+1948 
-1963 ELALQKLREKHERE
+1963 
-1977 IAKQEERYQRERRK
+1977 
-1991 LVAKRAAE
+1991 
-1999 DKKAE
+1999 
-2004 ERRRKQAEREDKV
+2004 
-2017 NLTLELDKVRAER
+2017 
-2030 DMARKEMDILK
+2030 
-2041 EQVGQ
+2041 
-2046 LQALNTKLVTRLGRE
+2046 
-2061 GINPD
+2061 
-2066 DDLTPGSEIG
+2066 
-2076 GLAPGNLAR
+2076 
-2085 SVTEQDLGK
+2085 
-2094 KLHGVKS
+2094 

>member
-1 MSDNALAASPA
+1 MADNAIAASPA
-12 IPSPA
+12 PPSPA
-17 TVPKRSSPSIPVTL
+17 ALPKRSSPSIPVTL

-44 AVFFADQADS
+44 AVFFADQADA

-80 NQYLSKL
+80 NQYLTKL
-87 IPPPAIVSVDH
+87 IPSPGIVSVDH
-98 DYTALALKRIGDG
+98 DYTALALKRVGDG
-111 SREWWVQ
+111 SREWWGQ
-118 VLNTAKKIDTLSVEP
+118 VLNIAKKIDTLSVEP

-141 LRNFKETKR
+141 LRNFKETRR
-150 TLEHAQKT
+150 TLEQAQKT
-158 YDSTLARYVS
+158 FDSTLARYVG

-182 FSVYETRKA
+182 FAVYETRKA
-191 YLKASLDFCFFAPQL
+191 YLKASMDFCFFAPQL

-212 LLVQVSADVWREMR
+212 LLVQISTDVWREMK
-226 KSRDTAGSFA
+226 KSRDAAGSLA
-236 KYSQEMNRVRG
+236 KYGQEMDRVRG

-257 MFKRELSMA
+257 GFKRELQMA

-272 NTLANCK
+272 NTMASCK

-298 GSMHIFSQGK
+298 GSMHVFTQGK
-308 SAVIV
+308 SAAIM

-322 TVYGK
+322 TITGK

-391 QTETQAQLMEWL
+391 QAETQAQLMEWL

-440 PEFSAKSFDT
+440 PEFSAKAFDA

-468 PDSGLVPRQTFD
+468 PESGLMPRPSFD
-480 VNAAAPK
+480 VAGTVPK

-494 REEGET
+494 REEGES

-513 LHRKATFTSNADN
+513 LHRKATFTSSADS
-526 MTMPSPGPSGGIASL
+526 MAMPAQGPTGGIASL

-555 SLNQASSIKPQQGQ
+555 ALNQATSVKPQQGQ
-569 LVMGPEARPGSL
+569 LLMGPETRPGSL
-581 APHTLAKPPAAT
+581 APSTLAKPPAAT
-593 VLSRTAVAYSGERT
+593 VLSRTAVAYSGERA
-607 LTSNPTQLLPTAIM
+607 LTANPTQLLPTAIM
-621 ANYWGSNAWGQEYS
+621 ANYWGSNAWGQEHL
-635 ARASQ
+635 ARASNA
-640 TDVSSD
+640 DLSSE

-656 KMTTLGDNID
+656 KMTTLGD
-666 PKSSSVT
+666 SSDSKASSAT

-685 MSVPKIAINY
+685 MNVPKIAINS
-695 KDKPIQET
+695 KDKPVQET

-722 FPSVPIDEKLVLV
+722 FPNVPLDEKLVLV
-735 FRSAWISTSEASK
+735 FRSAWSSTSEVDK
-748 NMPQMA
+748 NVPQMA

-799 IFLHLSQDTNDTGYT
+799 IFLHLSQDDEGVGYT
-814 RITIKTFLEDLDIL
+814 RITIKTFLEDLDLL
-828 HARLNLLIDDL
+828 HARLNFLIDDL
-839 QAEEPMDVPEII
+839 QAEEPMDVPELI

-859 EGDIDSRSPSVDSW
+859 EGDTDPRSPSAESW
-873 EEVSAHTPIDDGTA
+873 EEVSAQTPIDNGTA

-894 RVGDFAYQFRKGSS
+894 RVGDFAYRSRKGSS

-931 KVAERTFEISAKACF
+931 KVAERSFEISAKACF

-968 IAQGPWKLNEAGN
+968 IAQGPWKLNDAGN
-981 MHRIFSFKVTY
+981 MQRNFNFKVTY
-992 SNQLGRSREE
+992 SQGLGRSREE
-1002 DIADHQTIEVFSD
+1002 DITDHQTIEVFSD

-1025 TPWHLPHAQDFK
+1025 TPWHLPHAQGFK

-1056 FTKVAWSKAPALT
+1056 FTKVVWLKAPALI
-1069 KQLVERQAL
+1069 KHLVERQAL
-1078 DDASQDAEELAE
+1078 DDATQHAEELAE

-1119 QVVVFSPNEKDSA
+1119 QVVVFSPNEADSA

-1145 LFETGRSFAESVASC
+1145 LFETGRSFAESVASS
-1160 LMLWTF
+1160 LMLWAF
-1166 AVLKKLWKIVS
+1166 AALRKIWKIIT

-1189 VVTNITF
+1189 VLTNITF

-1238 RSTSIK
+1238 RSTSIQ

-1251 YCYSTFQTIA
+1251 YCYSTFQAIA
-1261 NSSSI
+1261 NSSSV
-1266 DAAPEDAGSSL
+1266 DAPHEDAGSSL
-1277 SPWSPSRSTARRL
+1277 SPWSSSRATARRL

-1301 HDLLVAM
+1301 HDLIVAM

-1327 VDENSRCEQVG
+1327 MDESSRCEQVG
-1338 AILQDTS
+1338 MALQEAS
-1345 SKTGGSKENSIK
+1345 SPSSSSPLSTGGSKPDSVR
-1357 AQLAQKVL
+1357 AQVAQKIL
-1365 TNGVDNDTDK
+1365 SNEADNNNSKDGSKKDD
-1375 QAAGEESLRQ
+1375 LHQ

-1391 DDTLLDKQPLDFTST
+1391 GSCRMDHDALL
-1406 YTRDNPTILPAPI
+1406 R
-1419 IRQNVPIAACC
+1419 
-1430 PHKAIN
+1430 
-1436 KMSSAHEAF
+1436 
-1445 KALGPVEWESF
+1445 
-1456 AQEDPNTLLS
+1456 
-1466 DIFGDAHCLIDSIPN
+1466 
-1481 PLEDDS
+1481 
-1487 LPSQA
+1487 
-1492 AESLKQAG
+1492 
-1500 ELRKQW
+1500 
-1506 KEVKLNPRDNPLELN
+1506 
-1521 IYKLAAKDGRGAWF
+1521 
-1535 ARRSVHDGQSF
+1535 
-1546 KKWRT
+1546 
-1551 GMESEFS
+1551 
-1558 ESLKVQGQPGD
+1558 
-1569 GKIRG
+1569 
-1574 LGADKCVIDQ
+1574 
-1584 TVDGR
+1584 
-1589 GKIQVYQL
+1589 
-1597 SAQFPGPTA
+1597 
-1606 PRDFVTLFLTS
+1606 
-1617 DNGIK
+1617 
-1622 TPAPTE
+1622 
-1628 LGTERCFM
+1628 
-1636 LVSKPCVHS
+1636 
-1645 ECPERRGFVRGYY
+1645 
-1658 ESVEFIRETKVAE
+1658 
-1671 PPRKTRSSADG
+1671 
-1682 AGEDASPSMT
+1682 
-1692 NGSDRVGEESAI
+1692 
-1704 SNPVNNDQDDGPK
+1704 
-1717 GDEGESYE
+1717 
-1725 EGKSTIEWTMITRSD
+1725 
-1740 PGGSVP
+1740 
-1746 RFIIEKKTPEGIAT
+1746 
-1760 DAGKFFQWI
+1760 
-1769 SSEIFETLLNP
+1769 
-1780 NYESVQA
+1780 
-1787 EDQTTPCVVPISN
+1787 
-1800 TSKTLSNSISRP
+1800 
-1812 SNDPRENL
+1812 
-1820 SPAAAERDEPEL
+1820 
-1832 PGPGGVYGMISGALS
+1832 
-1847 MVATAAASRLLG
+1847 
-1859 SPGEDE
+1859 
-1865 SESEISTP
+1865 
-1873 DVSDGSSSIHS
+1873 
-1884 FHSLDATG
+1884 
-1892 DVEPPAKM
+1892 
-1900 VEDKEPAVSVSTSAG
+1900 
-1915 GDSSHSTPS
+1915 
-1924 SHQDKELRKL
+1924 
-1934 EERRKKT
+1934 
-1941 EDKLRRA
+1941 
-1948 EERALAKKNDDAQRD
+1948 
-1963 ELALQKLREKHERE
+1963 
-1977 IAKQEERYQRERRK
+1977 QREGMS
-1991 LVAKRAAE
+1991 
-1999 DKKAE
+1999 
-2004 ERRRKQAEREDKV
+2004 
-2017 NLTLELDKVRAER
+2017 
-2030 DMARKEMDILK
+2030 MASL
-2041 EQVGQ
+2041 
-2046 LQALNTKLVTRLGRE
+2046 
-2061 GINPD
+2061 
-2066 DDLTPGSEIG
+2066 
-2076 GLAPGNLAR
+2076 
-2085 SVTEQDLGK
+2085 
-2094 KLHGVKS
+2094 